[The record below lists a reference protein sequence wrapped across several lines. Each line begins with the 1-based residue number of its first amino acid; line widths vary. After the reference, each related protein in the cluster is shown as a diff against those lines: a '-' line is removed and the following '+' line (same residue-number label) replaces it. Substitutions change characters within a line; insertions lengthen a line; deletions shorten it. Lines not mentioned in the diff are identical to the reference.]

1 MILILSSTVQRINNQ
16 LGIQKLRVKFRIKDE
31 RRNIPIQ
38 KLGQQLGGEKCLALL
53 KALVLIRFGIT
64 SKIGSKVSAVSSKP
78 DSQLCE
84 SYLNDFGIDFSF
96 IFAKKQLMR
105 VISPKSNCKTFDN
118 LRFEMYKMK
127 EKALNE
133 LPPLSSTIHEHVAKE
148 PLLCVLMIK
157 PFRNLL

>member
-1 MILILSSTVQRINNQ
+1 MLSSTVQRINNQ

-38 KLGQQLGGEKCLALL
+38 KLGQQLGGENCFALL

-64 SKIGSKVSAVSSKP
+64 SKIGSKASAVSSKP
-78 DSQLCE
+78 ESQLSE
-84 SYLNDFGIDFSF
+84 TYLNNFGIDFSF
-96 IFAKKQLMR
+96 VSAKKQLVR

-118 LRFEMYKMK
+118 LRLEMYKMQ
-127 EKALNE
+127 ALNE
-133 LPPLSSTIHEHVAKE
+133 LPPLSSTVHEHVAKE
-148 PLLCVLMIK
+148 PLLCVLMLK